1 MVTVGMNYKVIPGK
15 DEQFTAVCGKV
26 IEAMAG
32 MPGHVKTHLYRDVW
46 SEHDYLI
53 VSEWSDEQAFN
64 DFISSD
70 RFRRV
75 ADWGK
80 ENILAGR
87 PSHQVY
93 GGDQSS

>member
-1 MVTVGMNYKVIPGK
+1 MITVGMGYKVIPGK
-15 DEQFTAVCGKV
+15 DDQFTAVCGKV
-26 IEAMAG
+26 IEAMAD
-32 MPGHVKTHLYRDVW
+32 MPGHGQTHLYRDVW

-53 VSEWSDEQAFN
+53 VSEWTDEQAFN
-64 DFISSD
+64 DFIASD
-70 RFRRV
+70 RFRKI
-75 ADWGK
+75 ANWGK